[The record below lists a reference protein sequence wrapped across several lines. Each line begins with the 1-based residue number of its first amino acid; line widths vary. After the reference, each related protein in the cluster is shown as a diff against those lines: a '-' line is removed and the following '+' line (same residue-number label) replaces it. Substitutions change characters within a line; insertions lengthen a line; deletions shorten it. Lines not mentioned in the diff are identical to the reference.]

1 MLGGGLMEKL
11 KSKFLEYFFKIQKA
25 YYRFDRVLKTHI
37 LVKRLFSVLTCL
49 VFFILFAIVGYN
61 HMKKEEYIK
70 AMTISDIKE
79 ELTFSKTGANLK
91 LYPQK
96 RNKDMTVIPFML
108 KDTSVQSTNA
118 KDYKTIMLPIMRKQ
132 LPSNIK
138 TSIVF
143 FDDSGKGAIV
153 VKGDL
158 PKEPIS
164 IILANFSNFDTDNS
178 GDSKLYIAGKETIVD
193 YNGVGI
199 TLNAKANNVKTD
211 KTITPDMSLAKL
223 YYTSFG
229 ERDVKSWEKTAKKS
243 VKYEEKLHKR
253 KDNLILNIKKAN
265 KALGKDEN
273 DMSYDNY
280 NDLDSDSDSTSEF
293 DTTSTDEE
301 TDGSS
306 DTNVKSKRENTLN
319 DLENVKGQIQEEQDT
334 QQAMQ
339 IKAANLEQYITQD
352 IFDLFSIES
361 DSEVRENDRI

>member
-1 MLGGGLMEKL
+1 MKKL
-11 KSKFLEYFFKIQKA
+11 KSKFVELYLKSQKT
-25 YYRFDRVLKTHI
+25 YYRINKVLNSHI
-37 LVKRLFSVLTCL
+37 LIKRLLSINICL
-49 VFFILFAIVGYN
+49 VLLILSVIYGYH
-61 HMKKEEYIK
+61 HMRKEEYIK
-70 AMTISDIKE
+70 AMTISDVKE
-79 ELTFSKTGANLK
+79 ELSFSKTGANLK

-96 RNKDMTVIPFML
+96 RNKDMAIVPFSL
-108 KDTSVQSTNA
+108 KDTTVQSTNA
-118 KDYKTIMLPIMRKQ
+118 KDYKTILIPIMRKQ
-132 LPSNIK
+132 LPNNIK

-153 VKGDL
+153 VKGKL

-211 KTITPDMSLAKL
+211 KTITPDMSLTKL

-243 VKYEEKLHKR
+243 VKYEKKLHKR

-301 TDGSS
+301 TDSSS